1 MDSTPT
7 PGTIG
12 ELAIYMGTKL
22 EFIEKQLDGLP
33 SRVQALEAKVENQE
47 KRSLDRRAMWI
58 SVSSLAVAIAAIIVG
73 ALFR

>member
-7 PGTIG
+7 PTTIG